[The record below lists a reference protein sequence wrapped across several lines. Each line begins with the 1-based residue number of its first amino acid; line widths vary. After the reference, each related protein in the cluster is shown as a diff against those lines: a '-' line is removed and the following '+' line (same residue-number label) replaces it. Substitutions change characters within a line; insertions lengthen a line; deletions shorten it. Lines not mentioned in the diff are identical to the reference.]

1 MWSFQR
7 IIRLGVSAVVIS
19 TIMNYLQAPT
29 ESFLSSV
36 LLLTLLCA
44 PSLLNLPLLLLWLL
58 LPMAPPPPQGVS
70 AEVREVA
77 AEGLGELVGLTSEE
91 GLKPFVVTITGP
103 LIRIIG
109 DK

>member
-1 MWSFQR
+1 MR
-7 IIRLGVSAVVIS
+7 VCVVGVLVCVAGSWCLAAGR
-19 TIMNYLQAPT
+19 QAGMRSHTPC
-29 ESFLSSV
+29 LSRC
-36 LLLTLLCA
+36 LLTHTQPPS
-44 PSLLNLPLLLLWLL
+44 PSLLS
-58 LPMAPPPPQGVS
+58 QGLS
-70 AEVREVA
+70 PEVREVS